1 MRYLSVFILSYV
13 LLAAN
18 RATGEDWASALFSI
32 KSHDFG
38 TIAVGAKAEYAF
50 VMKNDYAKEIHVAAV
65 RSSCGCSDVE
75 IQNATLQ
82 PYENGAI
89 VASVNSERLRGRQTS
104 TITVVFDRPAYA
116 EVQLYI
122 KVFIRGDML
131 LTPAS
136 IEFGELPL
144 GKSAEKQLTV
154 TRYGDPDWK
163 LLDVTCDHPHLRASV
178 EEISRTR
185 REVSYCLT
193 VSVDDQAPDGFL
205 NEAVLLT
212 TTDGEGMRVPVLVQG
227 RIIPKIA
234 VAPQDLFVG
243 VLAPGQTATRQII
256 VRSDE
261 PFQILAITAECGC
274 FEFTLPEKPTSK
286 KLHIVPVKFKADGP
300 QRGFNRVI
308 RIQTDAGYTAE
319 LVAHAGVKAN

>member
-1 MRYLSVFILSYV
+1 MRYLSVFMVLYA

-18 RATGEDWASALFSI
+18 RAAGENWAPALFAI

-38 TIAVGAKAEYAF
+38 TIAAGAKAEFAF
-50 VMKNDYAKEIHVAAV
+50 VMKNDYAKEIHIASV
-65 RSSCGCSDVE
+65 RSSCGCSDVK

-82 PYENGAI
+82 PYETGTI
-89 VASVNSERLRGRQTS
+89 IASVNSERLRGRQSS
-104 TITVVFDRPAYA
+104 TITVVFDRPTYA

-163 LLDVTCDHPHLRASV
+163 LLDVTCDNPHLRASF
-178 EEISRTR
+178 EETVRSKQ
-185 REVSYCLT
+185 EVTYRLKMSL
-193 VSVDDQAPDGFL
+193 DDQTPDGFL
-205 NEAVLLT
+205 NEAALLT
-212 TTDGEGMRVPVLVQG
+212 TTDDEATRVPVLVQG
-227 RIIPKIA
+227 KIVPKIA

-243 VLAPGQTATRQII
+243 VLAPGRQ
-256 VRSDE
+256 
-261 PFQILAITAECGC
+261 
-274 FEFTLPEKPTSK
+274 
-286 KLHIVPVKFKADGP
+286 
-300 QRGFNRVI
+300 
-308 RIQTDAGYTAE
+308 
-319 LVAHAGVKAN
+319 